1 MSTTKSTAAEPS
13 SVAPVSGEVQEASLL
28 DQIVAQGRFSKDA
41 VSQERGRD
49 MIKEFVAQVLEGHM
63 TVSKDAEATIQVR
76 IAQIDQLLS
85 LQLNEILHHPAFQKL
100 EATWRGIR
108 YLMDQSETN
117 SMLKIKVLRS
127 ASTKPV
133 ELS

>member
-1 MSTTKSTAAEPS
+1 MSATKSAAESS
-13 SVAPVSGEVQEASLL
+13 SVRPLSGEVQEASLL

-85 LQLNEILHHPAFQKL
+85 LQLNEVLHHPAFQKL

-108 YLMDQSETN
+108 Y
-117 SMLKIKVLRS
+117 
-127 ASTKPV
+127 
-133 ELS
+133 

>member
-1 MSTTKSTAAEPS
+1 MSATKSTAAEPS
-13 SVAPVSGEVQEASLL
+13 SVAPVSSEVQEASLL

-117 SMLKIKVLRS
+117 SMLKIKVLNVSKR
-127 ASTKPV
+127 
-133 ELS
+133 